1 MSCHYPP
8 SVVHGY
14 FDGELDAVHAAEFER
29 HLETCVQ
36 CQAALEAI
44 DSLHARLREAELY
57 EAVSPEFRAR
67 VRASLGGATRTRV
80 PWWSRRAVWS
90 LAAAAAVVLV
100 VTGFL
105 FLQTRRENARI
116 QASVVDAAARSLQAG
131 HLIDVES
138 SDSHT
143 VKPWFEGKLDFV
155 PPVNDFA
162 QQGFR
167 LVGGRLD
174 VVDGHSAAVLVYA
187 RRKHFINL
195 LVWRYDKDDRGFA
208 GSGSARGFNWIMW
221 QPGEMRFCLVSDVA
235 PEDLRELKRL
245 LGE

>member
-1 MSCHYPP
+1 MTCEYPP
-8 SVVHGY
+8 STVHGY

-36 CQAALEAI
+36 CQAALERI
-44 DSLHARLREAELY
+44 ESLHARLRDADLY

-67 VRASLGGATRTRV
+67 VRASLEAAAPAPQAWR
-80 PWWSRRAVWS
+80 SRRPVWIS
-90 LAAAAAVVLV
+90 GLAAAAAVLV
-100 VTGFL
+100 VAAFL
-105 FLQTRRENARI
+105 MVQARRENARI
-116 QASVVDAAARSLQAG
+116 QASVVDATVRSLQAG

-138 SDSHT
+138 SDTHT

-155 PPVNDFA
+155 PPVNDFS

-174 VVDGHSAAVLVYA
+174 VVDGHTAAVLVYA

-195 LVWRYDKDDRGFA
+195 FVWRYDDRSPARA
-208 GSGSARGFNWIMW
+208 GAARGFNWIVW

-235 PEDLRELKRL
+235 PEDLRELKGL
-245 LGE
+245 LGD